1 MRRMRAV
8 GALMTA
14 LMLMLAPTLALAAH
28 HEGEEKEG
36 SERKAWDQARMTDLS
51 GKLSTAT
58 SELRRAFRKEPN
70 FRNPGTP
77 NQRAVHNMEQILR
90 NLETA
95 TRQLRNSVAGG
106 GDFEATRGTARRI
119 GMLLNDADVES
130 RRIMTSAFMAKKI
143 KPAMELI
150 NEVAPY
156 YGSEPLYDPETMQRL
171 DRPANPDRTGAQE

>member
-1 MRRMRAV
+1 MRRMRAT
-8 GALMTA
+8 GALTTV
-14 LMLMLAPTLALAAH
+14 LLLMLAASVALAAH
-28 HEGEEKEG
+28 HEGEEEG
-36 SERKAWDQARMTDLS
+36 DGERKAWDQARMTDLS
-51 GKLSTAT
+51 AKLFTAT
-58 SELRRAFRKEPN
+58 SELRRAFRREPN
-70 FRNPGTP
+70 FRNPATP

-90 NLETA
+90 SLETA

-130 RRIMTSAFMAKKI
+130 RSIMTSAFMAEKI
-143 KPAMELI
+143 KPAMVLI

-156 YGSEPLYDPETMQRL
+156 YGSGPLYDPETMQRL